1 MARRLPNWARFLF
14 LLSLAAPLALAG
26 SQAAAQDNAGD
37 DGGPKTGYLVLAGV
51 GMAIPTYLLGVTIH
65 EGSHAV
71 AARLVGA
78 EVIGLKLLPGRHP
91 INKKFY
97 FGYTEIRGGLSS
109 GEKAFFLIAPK
120 IVDVVMLGGYS
131 MLVGFDALPDN
142 HYGQVALAVLATG
155 FWVDFAKDILPFA
168 EHHDMPRIYSLMG
181 LRTEWSRLPL
191 RITHAALSAAAA
203 YSLYRGYARIFE
215 DDETASSTGAVFM
228 LPLARGQ
235 F

>member
-1 MARRLPNWARFLF
+1 MARRYAGKL
-14 LLSLAAPLALAG
+14 LALLAMLTTLAHTG
-26 SQAAAQDNAGD
+26 DRAMAQESDR
-37 DGGPKTGYLVLAGV
+37 PKTEYLVLAGI

-71 AARLVGA
+71 AAKMVGA
-78 EVIGLKLLPGRHP
+78 ELVGFKLLPGRHP
-91 INKKFY
+91 RNKKFY
-97 FGYTEIRGGLSS
+97 FGYTEIRGRLTPGQMGFFLSS
-109 GEKAFFLIAPK
+109 PK

-131 MLVGFDALPDN
+131 LLVGFDALPEN

-181 LRTEWSRLPL
+181 MRSEWSRLPL
-191 RITHAALSAAAA
+191 RLVHAGLAAAAA
-203 YSLYRGYARIFE
+203 YSIYRGYERIFE
-215 DDETASSTGAVFM
+215 DETPSASAAARAVFM